1 MEPNV
6 KQLIM
11 KYLIS
16 LRDQISFTYVCVCV
30 CVCLCLSTVEDF
42 AMMSQT
48 CLDVRNNDLM

>member
-30 CVCLCLSTVEDF
+30 CVCVYVFL
-42 AMMSQT
+42 
-48 CLDVRNNDLM
+48 R